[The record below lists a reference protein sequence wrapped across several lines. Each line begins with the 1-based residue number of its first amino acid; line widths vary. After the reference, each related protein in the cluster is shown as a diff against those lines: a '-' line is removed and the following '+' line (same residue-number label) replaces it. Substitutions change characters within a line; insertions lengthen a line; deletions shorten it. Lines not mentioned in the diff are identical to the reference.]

1 MNADLLAMAQAGN
14 QDAFAQLVDPYQREL
29 QMHCYRILGSLQDAE
44 DTLQETLLAAWQSL
58 PTFEERASLR
68 TWLYRIAT
76 NRSLN
81 AIRSAR
87 RRPRA
92 DPPML
97 EVTPPEPTSYGEV
110 LWLEPYPD
118 ALMEGIADVQGG
130 PEARIEAQEAISLAF
145 VAALQLL
152 PPRQRAVLVLR
163 DVLGYHAA
171 EVARMLETTE
181 ESVSSALKRARTTL
195 RRELPEEP
203 ETGMPPPGSPKE
215 QDLASRLARAFE
227 TSDVAGLVTLLTE
240 DAWLRMP
247 PMPFEY
253 QGREL
258 AGSFLSL
265 VAFREGR
272 RFRMVPTRANGQPAF
287 GVYSVDQA
295 TGVAHAI
302 GILVL
307 TLRADSISA
316 LTRFDSGLLS
326 RFGLPRTLMSSR
338 R

>member
-1 MNADLLAMAQAGN
+1 
-14 QDAFAQLVDPYQREL
+14 
-29 QMHCYRILGSLQDAE
+29 
-44 DTLQETLLAAWQSL
+44 
-58 PTFEERASLR
+58 
-68 TWLYRIAT
+68 
-76 NRSLN
+76 
-81 AIRSAR
+81 
-87 RRPRA
+87 
-92 DPPML
+92 
-97 EVTPPEPTSYGEV
+97 
-110 LWLEPYPD
+110 
-118 ALMEGIADVQGG
+118 
-130 PEARIEAQEAISLAF
+130 
-145 VAALQLL
+145 
-152 PPRQRAVLVLR
+152 
-163 DVLGYHAA
+163 
-171 EVARMLETTE
+171 
-181 ESVSSALKRARTTL
+181 
-195 RRELPEEP
+195 
-203 ETGMPPPGSPKE
+203 
-215 QDLASRLARAFE
+215 
-227 TSDVAGLVTLLTE
+227 
-240 DAWLRMP
+240 WLRMP